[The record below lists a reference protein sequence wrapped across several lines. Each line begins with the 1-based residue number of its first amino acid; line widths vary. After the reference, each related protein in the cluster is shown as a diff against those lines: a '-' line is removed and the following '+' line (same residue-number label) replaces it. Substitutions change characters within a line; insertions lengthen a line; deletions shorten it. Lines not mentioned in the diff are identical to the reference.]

1 MGKGGGVSL
10 QMMQYERG
18 GGGLGKKDG
27 NHEITKFSEFKP
39 RDCTLSLQRGEELP
53 KIQDIIYEQPRV
65 C

>member
-1 MGKGGGVSL
+1 
-10 QMMQYERG
+10 MMQYERG